1 MKAIHMLQDDR
12 RNKKLP
18 ERSVDMIILLTDGV
32 PNSGGCT
39 EISKYI
45 CDDSFD
51 VICHMSHMWSLF
63 MDMLTSCS
71 ITLGHD

>member
-1 MKAIHMLQDDR
+1 MLQDDR

-18 ERSVDMIILLTDGV
+18 ERSVDMIILLTDGM
-32 PNSGGCT
+32 PNTGGCT

-51 VICHMSHMWSLF
+51 VICRMSHMWSLF
-63 MDMLTSCS
+63 MDMLASCS